1 MSDEPIWMTWVEP
14 EVADLTDDGL
24 QEYVDTWRSNGERCR
39 AQRQR
44 VSMSHP
50 DAYRL
55 AYSAWWCSKRESIG
69 LRELQRRALQRKV
82 A

>member
-14 EVADLTDDGL
+14 EVADLTDGEL
-24 QEYVDTWRSNGERCR
+24 QEYIDTWRGNGERYR
-39 AQRQR
+39 AQRQQI
-44 VSMSHP
+44 STSHP

-69 LRELQRRALQRKV
+69 LREFQRRSRRRRET
-82 A
+82 